1 MSESERTLVAA
12 LRTSLKEN
20 HRLKD
25 ENRRLLGAAAGAE
38 PVAVVGAGCRLPGGI
53 ETPEQLW
60 RLLSDGGDAIG
71 GFPDDR
77 GWDVERLYDP
87 EGVRPGS
94 ISVREGGFLT
104 GAGEFD
110 AGLFGISP
118 RDALLMDPQL
128 RLLLETG
135 WESLERAGIP
145 PRSLGGSRTG
155 VFTGVMYHDYPG
167 SFGASGMVSGR
178 VAYTFGLQG
187 PAITVDTAC
196 SSSLVTVHLAA
207 QALRAGE
214 CELALAGG
222 ATVMSTPRTFVE
234 FSKDGTLSRGAR
246 CRSFAES
253 ADGTAWSEGCVM
265 LVLQRLSDARRS
277 GRPILA
283 VLRGSAVNSDGASN
297 GITAPNGP
305 AQRRVIKQALA
316 SARLSAAQI
325 DVVEAHGTATPLG
338 DPIEAQALLATYG
351 ADRGGGGPLRLGSL
365 KSNLG
370 HAQAASGVAGLLK
383 LGLALRHELL
393 PKTLHVDAPSSRIE
407 WSAGEVELLTEATPW
422 PRGTRPRRGA
432 VSSFG
437 LSGTNAH
444 VVVEEAPAPAEPAAG
459 DGVAVPVVL
468 SGRDPAALR
477 AQADRLA
484 ERLRE
489 EPDVRPADVAW
500 TLATG
505 RTHLEHR
512 TVVVARDR
520 DELLAGLD
528 EPSARAV
535 RGEGPLAFLFSGA
548 GSQRT
553 GMGEELA
560 AAYPVFAAAYAA
572 ACAELDR
579 HLDRPLREAIG
590 GALDEFRYSQAGL
603 FAVEVAL
610 FRLAESWQLQPDVLC
625 GHSGGE
631 LAAAHC
637 AGVLTLAD
645 AAELVVARAT
655 LMQAQ
660 PRGAMAAIEAE
671 PEEVAGETVE
681 VAAVDGSRAIVT
693 RAAADV
699 AAAHDPRAV
708 VSRDAVDVAAV
719 NGARAVVASGEAVDV
734 AAVNDPRV
742 VVASGESADVAAV
755 NDPRVAVASG
765 EAVDVPAV
773 DGPRA
778 VIAAEA
784 VDVAAV
790 NGPRA
795 VVVSGEEAAVLAV
808 VAGFSA
814 AGRRTK
820 RLAVSVACHSR
831 LMDPVLEPFR
841 AIAARMTYAEPTL
854 PIVSTVTGEP
864 IESFDADYW
873 VRNIRRA
880 VRFGD
885 AVRTLESQGVT
896 RFLELGADGPLTA
909 LLPDAPLAVSALRRG
924 VAEDVAIAEAIGAL
938 HADGVS
944 LDWAAVLAPREAR
957 LVDLPTYAFQR
968 ERYWLSASDEA
979 GDLSATGLEAAG
991 HPLLGAAVPLADG
1004 DGFLLHGRI
1013 SVAAQPW
1020 LAGHAVGG
1028 SVLFPGTGFLE
1039 LALRAGEESGDT
1051 RVRELTV
1058 HAPLVLDGDGVRVQV
1073 RVGGPDEAGVRPLSI
1088 HAQTG
1093 DAPWVRHADGALAP
1107 AGPAPET
1114 GPVWPPAGAEEIDL
1128 DGMYEL
1134 LAERGVE
1141 YGPLFQGLK
1150 TAWRCGDEVFA
1161 EVALPESAVLDA
1173 AEFGLHPGLADSA
1186 LHAIGLGPAAGAGT
1200 LLPYSWSEV
1209 DLWSPGSS
1217 ELRVRVKPLGENTVS
1232 LSLSDCSG
1240 NPVATIGSLALR
1252 PVTGVRR
1259 APRSGSL
1266 LRPEWT
1272 ECVLPDAQN
1281 EGVQTLAVSPGS
1293 DAAAAQ
1299 QEVHRILGALRTALA
1314 DDRRIVVIT
1323 RHAAGLPGEPVDLA
1337 GAAVAGL
1344 VRSAQTEHPGRI
1356 THLDT
1361 DAPPSEE
1368 LIAAVREPAIVVRD
1382 HQTFAPRL
1390 VAVEAADSAEW
1401 GPGPVLITGGT
1412 GQLGRLVAEHLVRE
1426 HDVRKLVLASRTGR
1440 GGDGLAAELAVLG
1453 AEAEVAVCDLTDR
1466 SAVAA
1471 LLTAHPVTAIVHA
1484 AGVLADGMLTSLS
1497 ADQVDA
1503 VFEAKAAAAWNLH
1516 ELAGDVEKFVLF
1528 SSAAGILGAPGQ
1540 ANYAAANA
1548 FLDAL
1553 AQHRCSLGL
1562 PAQSLA
1568 WGLWNSD
1575 ERTGGLTA
1583 EAGLALFDAALADPA
1598 PVLAPLRLD
1607 AWRGDDVPPLLRGH
1621 VRATRRAGGSAA
1633 GRLRRTPPAERR
1645 ERLAELVGAQVAA
1658 VLGHSETLEPSRALP
1673 DLGFDSLTA
1682 VQVRNRL
1689 AELTGLTLSATLVFD
1704 HPTVADLAEFLNESF
1719 SDTPAESS
1727 ALTPTDPVARLFAE
1741 AVAAGRV
1748 PEGVALLG
1756 AAANLRESFS
1766 TARASRPVR
1775 LAEGAQRP
1783 TLLCVP
1789 SPAAMTGVVQ
1799 YGRLAAPF
1807 RGDRRVSVLSLPGF
1821 TADERLPAD
1830 LTTLVATLAD
1840 QAREAADDEPFALL
1854 GYSSGGLLAEAVAAE
1869 LARTGRAPAGL
1880 CLLDTYEMGG
1890 PAEDAVHA
1898 MAGEVLSREDGG
1910 GFDRA
1915 QLTAMGRYLGLLAAA
1930 GPPDIRVPSVLLR
1943 SARSFGDVA
1952 GTAWQTTW
1960 SRADRVETVP
1970 GDHFS
1975 IVAEDAESTAS
1986 AVGAWLESVAEPIV
2000 ETVTGLGSSS

>member
-38 PVAVVGAGCRLPGGI
+38 PVAIVGAGCRLPGGI
-53 ETPEQLW
+53 ETPDQLW
-60 RLLSDGGDAIG
+60 RLLARGGDAIG

-77 GWDVERLYDP
+77 GWDVERRYDP
-87 EGVRPGS
+87 EGARPGS
-94 ISVREGGFLT
+94 ISVREGGFLA
-104 GAGEFD
+104 GAGDFD

-167 SFGASGMVSGR
+167 SFAASGMVSGR

-253 ADGTAWSEGCVM
+253 ADGTAWSEGSAMV
-265 LVLQRLSDARRS
+265 VLQRLSDARRS

-283 VLRGSAVNSDGASN
+283 VVRGSAVNSDGASN

-305 AQRRVIKQALA
+305 AQRRVIRQALA

-351 ADRGGGGPLRLGSL
+351 ADRGDGEPLRLGSL

-370 HAQAASGVAGLLK
+370 HTQAASGVAGLLK
-383 LGLALRHELL
+383 LGLALQHELL

-407 WSAGEVELLTEATPW
+407 WSSGEVELLTEATPW
-422 PRGTRPRRGA
+422 PRGARPRRGA

-444 VVVEEAPAPAEPAAG
+444 VVVEEAPLLAERAAD

-468 SGRDPAALR
+468 SGHDPAALR
-477 AQADRLA
+477 AQAERLA
-484 ERLRE
+484 ERLRAQ
-489 EPDVRPADVAW
+489 PHLRLADVAR

-512 TVVVARDR
+512 AVVVARDR
-520 DELLAGLD
+520 EELLAALD
-528 EPSARAV
+528 DPPARVA
-535 RGEGPLAFLFSGA
+535 RGEGALAFLFSGG
-548 GSQRT
+548 GSHRS

-590 GALDEFRYSQAGL
+590 GALDEFRYSQAAL
-603 FAVEVAL
+603 FAIEVAL
-610 FRLAESWQLQPDVLC
+610 FRLAESWQLLPDVLC

-637 AGVLTLAD
+637 AGVLSLAD
-645 AAELVVARAT
+645 AAELVVSRAT

-671 PEEVAGETVE
+671 PEEFA
-681 VAAVDGSRAIVT
+681 
-693 RAAADV
+693 
-699 AAAHDPRAV
+699 
-708 VSRDAVDVAAV
+708 
-719 NGARAVVASGEAVDV
+719 GEAVDV
-734 AAVNDPRV
+734 AV
-742 VVASGESADVAAV
+742 
-755 NDPRVAVASG
+755 
-765 EAVDVPAV
+765 
-773 DGPRA
+773 
-778 VIAAEA
+778 
-784 VDVAAV
+784 V

-795 VVVSGEEAAVLAV
+795 VVVAGEEAAVLAV
-808 VAGFSA
+808 VARFSA
-814 AGRRTK
+814 EGRRTK
-820 RLAVSVACHSR
+820 RLALAVGSHSR

-841 AIAARMTYAEPTL
+841 ALAARVEYAAPAV

-864 IESFDADYW
+864 IGSFDADYW
-873 VRNIRRA
+873 VRNIRRT

-896 RFLELGADGPLTA
+896 RFFELGADGPLTA
-909 LLPDAPLAVSALRRG
+909 LLPDAPLAVAALRRD
-924 VAEDVAIAEAIGAL
+924 APEDVAIAEAIGQL
-938 HADGVS
+938 HADGVA
-944 LDWAAVLAPREAR
+944 LDWAAVLAPRAAA
-957 LVDLPTYAFQR
+957 LIDLPTYPFQR

-1013 SVAAQPW
+1013 STAAQPW

-1039 LALRAGEESGDT
+1039 LALRAGEETGGA
-1051 RVRELTV
+1051 RVQELTV
-1058 HAPLVLDGDGVRVQV
+1058 HAPLVLDADGVRIQV
-1073 RVGGPDEAGVRPLSI
+1073 RVGAGDEAGVRPVSI
-1088 HAQTG
+1088 HAQSG
-1093 DAPWVRHADGALAP
+1093 DGPWVRHADGVLAP
-1107 AGPAPET
+1107 PGPLPD
-1114 GPVWPPAGAEEIDL
+1114 PVLAWPPAGAEEIDL

-1150 TAWRCGDEVFA
+1150 TAWRRGDEVFA
-1161 EVALPESAVLDA
+1161 EVSLPESAVLDA
-1173 AEFGLHPGLADSA
+1173 AAFGLHPGLADSA
-1186 LHAIGLGPAAGAGT
+1186 LHAIGLGPSTGAGT

-1209 DLWSPGSS
+1209 DLWAAGSS
-1217 ELRVRVKPLGENTVS
+1217 ELRVRVTPLAENTVS
-1232 LSLSDCSG
+1232 LFLTDCSG
-1240 NPVATIGSLALR
+1240 NPVATVGSLALR

-1259 APRSGSL
+1259 VPRSGTL

-1272 ECVLPDAQN
+1272 ECTLADGGA
-1281 EGVQTLAVSPGS
+1281 EDVQTLVVEPGA

-1299 QEVHRILGALRTALA
+1299 RELHRILPALRTALTGE
-1314 DDRRIVVIT
+1314 RRIVVVT
-1323 RHAAGLPGEPVDLA
+1323 RYAAGLPGEPVDLA

-1356 THLDT
+1356 VHLDT
-1361 DAPPSEE
+1361 DASPPEE
-1368 LIAAVREPAIVVRD
+1368 LIAAAREPAVVIRGER
-1382 HQTFAPRL
+1382 TLAPRL
-1390 VAVEAADSAEW
+1390 VAVEAAESAEW
-1401 GPGPVLITGGT
+1401 GLGPVLITGGT

-1426 HDVRKLVLASRTGR
+1426 HGVRELVLASRTGR
-1440 GGDGLAAELAVLG
+1440 GGDDLVAELAALG
-1453 AEAEVAVCDLTDR
+1453 ARVEVAVCDLADR
-1466 SAVAA
+1466 SALAA
-1471 LLTAHPVTAIVHA
+1471 LLAAHPVTAIVHA
-1484 AGVLADGMLTSLS
+1484 AGVLADGMLASLTP
-1497 ADQVDA
+1497 DQLDA
-1503 VFEAKAAAAWNLH
+1503 AFEAKATAAWNLH
-1516 ELAGDVEKFVLF
+1516 ELAGDVDKFVLF
-1528 SSAAGILGAPGQ
+1528 SSAAWILGAPGQ

-1553 AQHRCSLGL
+1553 AQHRRALGL

-1607 AWRGDDVPPLLRGH
+1607 TWRGDDVPSLLRAH
-1621 VRATRRAGGSAA
+1621 VRTPRRASGSAA
-1633 GRLRRTPPAERR
+1633 ARLRRTPPGERR

-1658 VLGHSETLEPSRALP
+1658 VLGHAETVEPGRALP
-1673 DLGFDSLTA
+1673 GLGFDSLTA

-1689 AELTGLTLSATLVFD
+1689 SELTGLTLGATLVFD

-1719 SDTPAESS
+1719 SDTPAAPAVS
-1727 ALTPTDPVARLFAE
+1727 TPADPVARLFAE

-1756 AAANLRESFS
+1756 AAANLRPSFHQAP
-1766 TARASRPVR
+1766 TGSRPIR
-1775 LAEGAQRP
+1775 LADGPRRP
-1783 TLLCVP
+1783 ALLCVP
-1789 SPAAMTGVVQ
+1789 SPAAMTGAVQ

-1807 RGDRRVSVLSLPGF
+1807 RGDRRFSVLSLPGF
-1821 TADERLPAD
+1821 TVDEPLPAD
-1830 LTTLVATLAD
+1830 LATLVAALAE
-1840 QAREAADDEPFALL
+1840 QAREAAEDEPFALL

-1880 CLLDTYEMGG
+1880 CLLDTYEIGG
-1890 PAEDAVHA
+1890 PAERAVHA
-1898 MAGEVLSREDGG
+1898 MAGEVLTRQDDG

-1930 GPPDIRVPSVLLR
+1930 GPPDLRVPTVLLR
-1943 SARSFGDVA
+1943 SARSFGDGA
-1952 GTAWQTTW
+1952 GAAWQTTW

-1975 IVAEDAESTAS
+1975 LVAEDAESTAS

>member
-38 PVAVVGAGCRLPGGI
+38 PVAIVGAGCRLPGGI

-167 SFGASGMVSGR
+167 SFAASGMVSGR

-277 GRPILA
+277 DRPILA

-338 DPIEAQALLATYG
+338 DPIEAQAILATYG
-351 ADRGGGGPLRLGSL
+351 ADRSGGAPLRLGSL

-370 HAQAASGVAGLLK
+370 HTQAASGVAGLVK

-393 PKTLHVDAPSSRIE
+393 PKTLHVDAPSSRID

-422 PRGTRPRRGA
+422 PRGSRPRRGA

-444 VVVEEAPAPAEPAAG
+444 VVVEEAPAPAETAAG
-459 DGVAVPVVL
+459 DGVAVPVAL
-468 SGRDPAALR
+468 SGRDLAALR

-484 ERLRE
+484 ERVRE
-489 EPDVRPADVAW
+489 EPDLRPADVAW

-512 TVVVARDR
+512 TAVVARDR
-520 DELLAGLD
+520 DELLAGLE
-528 EPSARAV
+528 EPSARAA

-603 FAVEVAL
+603 FAIEVAL

-660 PRGAMAAIEAE
+660 PRGVMAAIEAE
-671 PEEVAGETVE
+671 PEELA
-681 VAAVDGSRAIVT
+681 
-693 RAAADV
+693 
-699 AAAHDPRAV
+699 
-708 VSRDAVDVAAV
+708 
-719 NGARAVVASGEAVDV
+719 GEAVDV
-734 AAVNDPRV
+734 AASNHPR
-742 VVASGESADVAAV
+742 A
-755 NDPRVAVASG
+755 VAVAG
-765 EAVDVPAV
+765 
-773 DGPRA
+773 
-778 VIAAEA
+778 EA

-795 VVVSGEEAAVLAV
+795 VVVSGEEAAVLAA
-808 VAGFSA
+808 VARFSA

-841 AIAARMTYAEPTL
+841 AIAARVTYAEPAL
-854 PIVSTVTGEP
+854 PVVSTVTGEP
-864 IESFDADYW
+864 IDSFDADYW
-873 VRNIRRA
+873 VRNIRRT

-909 LLPDAPLAVSALRRG
+909 LLPDAPLAVAALRRG
-924 VAEDVAIAEAIGAL
+924 VPEDVAIAEAIGAL
-938 HADGVS
+938 HADGVT
-944 LDWAAVLAPREAR
+944 LDWAAVLAPREAGF
-957 LVDLPTYAFQR
+957 VDLPTYAFQR
-968 ERYWLSASDEA
+968 ERYWLSGSAEA

-1058 HAPLVLDGDGVRVQV
+1058 HAPLVLAADGVRVQV
-1073 RVGGPDEAGVRPLSI
+1073 RVGGADEAGVRPLSI

-1114 GPVWPPAGAEEIDL
+1114 APAWPPAGAEEIDL

-1150 TAWRCGDEVFA
+1150 TAWRRGDEVFA

-1186 LHAIGLGPAAGAGT
+1186 LHAVGLGPAAGAGT

-1240 NPVATIGSLALR
+1240 HPVATIGSLALR

-1272 ECVLPDAQN
+1272 ECTLSGGAAED
-1281 EGVQTLAVSPGS
+1281 VQALVVSPGS

-1299 QEVHRILGALRTALA
+1299 REVHRILAALRTALA

-1344 VRSAQTEHPGRI
+1344 IRSAQTEHPGRI

-1361 DAPPSEE
+1361 DAPPSDD

-1382 HQTFAPRL
+1382 HRTLTPRL

-1412 GQLGRLVAEHLVRE
+1412 GQLGRLAAEHLVR
-1426 HDVRKLVLASRTGR
+1426 HHGVRKLVLASRTGR
-1440 GGDGLAAELAVLG
+1440 GGDDVAAELAALG
-1453 AEAEVAVCDLTDR
+1453 AEADVAVCDLADR

-1484 AGVLADGMLTSLS
+1484 AGVLADGMLTSLT

-1503 VFEAKAAAAWNLH
+1503 VFEAKATAAWNLH
-1516 ELAGDVEKFVLF
+1516 ELAGDVDKFVLF
-1528 SSAAGILGAPGQ
+1528 SSAAGLLGAPGQ

-1553 AQHRCSLGL
+1553 AQHRRSLGL

-1621 VRATRRAGGSAA
+1621 VRTTRRAGGSAA

-1658 VLGHSETLEPSRALP
+1658 VLGHSATLEPSRALP

-1689 AELTGLTLSATLVFD
+1689 AELTGLTLGATLVFD

-1719 SDTPAESS
+1719 SDTPAEPS
-1727 ALTPTDPVARLFAE
+1727 APVPADPVARLFAE

-1748 PEGVALLG
+1748 PDGVALLG

-1766 TARASRPVR
+1766 TAIGTSRPVR
-1775 LAEGAQRP
+1775 LAEGPQRP
-1783 TLLCVP
+1783 ALLCVP
-1789 SPAAMTGVVQ
+1789 SPAAMTGAVQ

-1807 RGDRRVSVLSLPGF
+1807 RGDRRVCVLSLPGF
-1821 TADERLPAD
+1821 TADEPLPAD
-1830 LTTLVATLAD
+1830 LATLVTTLAG
-1840 QAREAADDEPFALL
+1840 QAREVADDEPFALL

-1869 LARTGRAPAGL
+1869 LARTGRAPAGV

-1890 PAEDAVHA
+1890 PAENAVHA
-1898 MAGEVLSREDGG
+1898 MAGEVLSREDEG

-1930 GPPDIRVPSVLLR
+1930 GPPDIRVPAVLLR

-1960 SRADRVETVP
+1960 SRADRGETVP

>member
-1 MSESERTLVAA
+1 MSESERNLVAA

-25 ENRRLLGAAAGAE
+25 ENRRLLGASASAAAGAE

-94 ISVREGGFLT
+94 ISVREGGFLA
-104 GAGEFD
+104 GAGDFD

-167 SFGASGMVSGR
+167 SFAASGMVSGR

-305 AQRRVIKQALA
+305 AQRRVIRQALA

-351 ADRGGGGPLRLGSL
+351 ADRGGADPLRLGSL

-370 HAQAASGVAGLLK
+370 HTQAASGVAGLLK

-407 WSAGEVELLTEATPW
+407 WSAGAVELLTEAMPW
-422 PRGTRPRRGA
+422 PRGSRPRRGA

-444 VVVEEAPAPAEPAAG
+444 VVVEEAPAPAELVAS

-477 AQADRLA
+477 AQAERLA
-484 ERLRE
+484 ERLRD
-489 EPDVRPADVAW
+489 EPDLRPADVAW

-512 TVVVARDR
+512 ATVVARDR
-520 DELLAGLD
+520 EELLAGLAD
-528 EPSARAV
+528 PAARAV
-535 RGEGPLAFLFSGA
+535 RGEGKVVRGEEPVAFLFSGA

-553 GMGEELA
+553 GMGAELA
-560 AAYPVFAAAYAA
+560 AAYPVFASAYAA

-590 GALDEFRYSQAGL
+590 GPLDEFRYSQAGL
-603 FAVEVAL
+603 FAIEVAL
-610 FRLAESWQLQPDVLC
+610 FRLAESWQLLPDVLC

-645 AAELVVARAT
+645 AAELVVVRAT

-660 PRGAMAAIEAE
+660 PRGAMAAIEAD
-671 PEEVAGETVE
+671 PEEFAG
-681 VAAVDGSRAIVT
+681 
-693 RAAADV
+693 
-699 AAAHDPRAV
+699 
-708 VSRDAVDVAAV
+708 
-719 NGARAVVASGEAVDV
+719 
-734 AAVNDPRV
+734 
-742 VVASGESADVAAV
+742 
-755 NDPRVAVASG
+755 
-765 EAVDVPAV
+765 
-773 DGPRA
+773 
-778 VIAAEA
+778 EA

-790 NGPRA
+790 NGPRT
-795 VVVSGEEAAVLAV
+795 VVVAGEEAAVRAV
-808 VAGFSA
+808 VARFSA
-814 AGRRTK
+814 EGRRTK
-820 RLAVSVACHSR
+820 RLALSVACHSR

-841 AIAARMTYAEPTL
+841 AIAARVTCATPEL
-854 PIVSTVTGEP
+854 PVVSTVTGEP

-873 VRNIRRA
+873 VRNIRNP

-896 RFLELGADGPLTA
+896 RFFELGADGPLTA
-909 LLPDAPLAVSALRRG
+909 LLPDAPLAVAALRRD
-924 VAEDVAIAEAIGAL
+924 VPEDVAIAEAIGAL

-944 LDWAAVLAPREAR
+944 LDWAAVLAPRAAGFA
-957 LVDLPTYAFQR
+957 DLPTYPFQR

-991 HPLLGAAVPLADG
+991 HPLLGAAVPLAEG

-1013 SVAAQPW
+1013 STAAQPW
-1020 LAGHAVGG
+1020 LNGHTVGG

-1039 LALRAGEESGDT
+1039 LALRAGEEAGAT

-1058 HAPLVLDGDGVRVQV
+1058 HAPLVLDGAGVRVQV
-1073 RVGGPDEAGVRPLSI
+1073 RVGGADEAGVRPLSI

-1107 AGPAPET
+1107 AGPAPAT
-1114 GPVWPPAGAEEIDL
+1114 GPDWPPAGAEEIDL

-1141 YGPLFQGLK
+1141 YGPLFRGLK
-1150 TAWRCGDEVFA
+1150 TAWRRGDEVFT

-1173 AEFGLHPGLADSA
+1173 AEFGLHPGLADAA
-1186 LHAIGLGPAAGAGT
+1186 LHAVGLGPAADAGT
-1200 LLPYSWSEV
+1200 LLPYSWSEA
-1209 DLWSPGSS
+1209 DLWSAGSS
-1217 ELRVRVKPLGENTVS
+1217 ELRVHVKPLGENTVS
-1232 LSLSDCSG
+1232 LSFSDCSG

-1259 APRSGSL
+1259 APRSGTL

-1272 ECVLPDAQN
+1272 ECVLPRRKADD
-1281 EGVQTLAVSPGS
+1281 VQTLVVSPGA
-1293 DAAAAQ
+1293 DAASAQ
-1299 QEVHRILGALRTALA
+1299 QEVHRILVALRTALA
-1314 DDRRIVVIT
+1314 DDRRIVVST

-1344 VRSAQTEHPGRI
+1344 VRSAQNEHPGRI
-1356 THLDT
+1356 VHLDT
-1361 DAPPSEE
+1361 DAPPSDD
-1368 LIAAVREPAIVVRD
+1368 LIATTLEPAVVVRGD
-1382 HQTFAPRL
+1382 RTLTPRL
-1390 VAVEAADSAEW
+1390 VAVEAAESAEW

-1412 GQLGRLVAEHLVRE
+1412 GQLGRLAAEHLVRR
-1426 HDVRKLVLASRTGR
+1426 HGVRKLVLASRTGR
-1440 GGDGLAAELAVLG
+1440 GGDGLTAELAALG
-1453 AEAEVAVCDLTDR
+1453 AEAEVAVCDLADR

-1484 AGVLADGMLTSLS
+1484 AGVLADGMLTSLT

-1503 VFEAKAAAAWNLH
+1503 VFEAKATAAWNLH
-1516 ELAGDVEKFVLF
+1516 ELAGDVERFVLF
-1528 SSAAGILGAPGQ
+1528 SSAAGLLGAPGQ

-1553 AQHRCSLGL
+1553 AQHRRSLGL

-1575 ERTGGLTA
+1575 ERTGERTGGLTA
-1583 EAGLALFDAALADPA
+1583 EAGLALLDAALADPA

-1621 VRATRRAGGSAA
+1621 VRTTRRTGGSAA

-1645 ERLAELVGAQVAA
+1645 ERLEELVGTQVAA
-1658 VLGHSETLEPSRALP
+1658 VLGHGEALEPGSALP

-1689 AELTGLTLSATLVFD
+1689 AELTGLTLGATLVFD

-1719 SDTPAESS
+1719 SDTPKKSS
-1727 ALTPTDPVARLFAE
+1727 APTPGDPVARLFAE

-1756 AAANLRESFS
+1756 AAANLRPSFRES
-1766 TARASRPVR
+1766 TTRSRPVR
-1775 LAEGAQRP
+1775 LAEGPRRP
-1783 TLLCVP
+1783 VLLCVP
-1789 SPAAMTGVVQ
+1789 SPAAMTGAVQ

-1807 RGDRRVSVLSLPGF
+1807 REDRRVSVLSLPGF
-1821 TADERLPAD
+1821 TADEPLPAD
-1830 LTTLVATLAD
+1830 LATVVAVLAD
-1840 QAREAADDEPFALL
+1840 QAREAAEGEPFALL

-1869 LARTGRAPAGL
+1869 LAGTGRAPAGL
-1880 CLLDTYEMGG
+1880 CLLDTYEIGG
-1890 PAEDAVHA
+1890 PGEKAVHA
-1898 MAGEVLSREDGG
+1898 LAGEVLTRQDDG

-1915 QLTAMGRYLGLLAAA
+1915 QLTAMGRYLGLLATA
-1930 GPPDIRVPSVLLR
+1930 GPPDIQVPTVLLR
-1943 SARSFGDVA
+1943 SARSFGDLA
-1952 GTAWQTTW
+1952 GPEWQTTW

-1986 AVGAWLESVAEPIV
+1986 AVEAWLGSVAEPIV
-2000 ETVTGLGSSS
+2000 ETVAGLGSSS

>member
-1 MSESERTLVAA
+1 MSESERNLVAA

-25 ENRRLLGAAAGAE
+25 ENRRLLNAAAQAE

-60 RLLSDGGDAIG
+60 RLLADEGDAIG
-71 GFPDDR
+71 GFPADR

-87 EGVRPGS
+87 EGLRPGS
-94 ISVREGGFLT
+94 ISVREGGFLA
-104 GAGEFD
+104 GAAEFD

-167 SFGASGMVSGR
+167 SYAASGMVSGR

-305 AQRRVIKQALA
+305 AQRRVIRQALA
-316 SARLSAAQI
+316 AARLSAAQI

-351 ADRGGGGPLRLGSL
+351 ADRGGGAPLRLGSL

-370 HAQAASGVAGLLK
+370 HTQAASGVAGLLK

-407 WSAGEVELLTEATPW
+407 WAAGEVELLTEATAW
-422 PRGTRPRRGA
+422 PRGERTRRGA

-444 VVVEEAPAPAEPAAG
+444 VVVEEAPLAAESGA
-459 DGVAVPVVL
+459 DDRVAVPVVL
-468 SGRDPAALR
+468 SGNDPAALR
-477 AQADRLA
+477 AQAERLA

-489 EPDVRPADVAW
+489 APDLRVADVAR

-512 TVVVARDR
+512 TVVVGRDR
-520 DELLAGLD
+520 DELLAGLA
-528 EPSARAV
+528 EVSGTAA
-535 RGEGPLAFLFSGA
+535 RGEGPVAFLFSGG

-560 AAYPVFAAAYAA
+560 AAYPVFATAFAA

-579 HLDRPLREAIG
+579 HLDRPLRAAIG
-590 GALDEFRYSQAGL
+590 GSLDEFRYSQAAL
-603 FAVEVAL
+603 FAIEVAL
-610 FRLAESWQLQPDVLC
+610 FRLAESWQLIPDVLC

-637 AGVLTLAD
+637 AGVLSLAD

-660 PRGAMAAIEAE
+660 PRGAMAAIEAG
-671 PEEVAGETVE
+671 PEEFA
-681 VAAVDGSRAIVT
+681 
-693 RAAADV
+693 
-699 AAAHDPRAV
+699 
-708 VSRDAVDVAAV
+708 
-719 NGARAVVASGEAVDV
+719 GEAVDV
-734 AAVNDPRV
+734 AV
-742 VVASGESADVAAV
+742 
-755 NDPRVAVASG
+755 
-765 EAVDVPAV
+765 
-773 DGPRA
+773 
-778 VIAAEA
+778 
-784 VDVAAV
+784 V

-795 VVVSGEEAAVLAV
+795 VVVAGAEAAVLDV
-808 VAGFSA
+808 VARFSEQ
-814 AGRRTK
+814 GRRTK
-820 RLAVSVACHSR
+820 QLALSVGSHSR

-841 AIAARMTYAEPTL
+841 AIAARVSYAPPEL

-864 IESFDADYW
+864 IASFDAGYW
-873 VRNIRRA
+873 VRNIRRP
-880 VRFGD
+880 VQFG
-885 AVRTLESQGVT
+885 AAIQTLESQGVT

-909 LLPDAPLAVSALRRG
+909 LLPDAPLGVSALRRD
-924 VAEDVAIAEAIGAL
+924 VPEDVAVAEAVGAL
-938 HADGVS
+938 HCDGVA
-944 LDWAAVLAPREAR
+944 LDWAAVFAPRAAQ
-957 LVDLPTYAFQR
+957 LVDLPTYPFQR
-968 ERYWLSASDEA
+968 ERYWLSPSDEP
-979 GDLSATGLEAAG
+979 GDLSATGLEPAG

-1013 SVAAQPW
+1013 STAAQPW

-1039 LALRAGEESGDT
+1039 LALRAGEEAGET

-1058 HAPLVLDGDGVRVQV
+1058 HAPLLLDAEGVRVQV
-1073 RVGGPDEAGVRPLSI
+1073 RVGGADEAGVRPVSI
-1088 HAQTG
+1088 HAQAG
-1093 DAPWVRHADGALAP
+1093 DAPWVRHADCALAP
-1107 AGPAPET
+1107 AGPLPAAAPA
-1114 GPVWPPAGAEEIDL
+1114 WPSGEEIDL

-1150 TAWRCGDEVFA
+1150 KAWRSGDEVFA
-1161 EVALPESAVLDA
+1161 EVSLPESAVLDA
-1173 AEFGLHPGLADSA
+1173 GAFSLHPGLADSA
-1186 LHAIGLGPAAGAGT
+1186 LHAIGLGPATGADT

-1209 DLWSPGSS
+1209 DLWSTGSS
-1217 ELRVRVKPLGENTVS
+1217 ELRVLVKPLGENTVS
-1232 LSLSDCSG
+1232 LSFFDYSG
-1240 NPVATIGSLALR
+1240 NPVATIGSLVLR

-1259 APRSGSL
+1259 TARRSGAL

-1272 ECVLPDAQN
+1272 ECTLPDS
-1281 EGVQTLAVSPGS
+1281 GVHDVQALFVAPGADARSEIHRVLA
-1293 DAAAAQ
+1293 
-1299 QEVHRILGALRTALA
+1299 ELRAALA
-1314 DDRRIVVIT
+1314 DDRRIVVVT
-1323 RHAAGLPGEPVDLA
+1323 RHAAGRPGEPVDLA

-1356 THLDT
+1356 VHLDT
-1361 DAPPSEE
+1361 DAPPADDVLAS
-1368 LIAAVREPAIVVRD
+1368 AAVSDEPAIVLRG
-1382 HQTFAPRL
+1382 TRTLAPRL
-1390 VAVEAADSAEW
+1390 VAAEAAGTAEW

-1412 GQLGRLVAEHLVRE
+1412 GQLGRLVAEHLVR
-1426 HDVRKLVLASRTGR
+1426 HHGVRELVLASRTGR
-1440 GGDGLAAELAVLG
+1440 GGDDLAAELAALG
-1453 AEAEVAVCDLTDR
+1453 AEVEVAVCDLADR

-1471 LLTAHPVTAIVHA
+1471 LLTAHPVNAIVHT
-1484 AGVLADGMLTSLS
+1484 AGVLADGMLTSLTP
-1497 ADQVDA
+1497 DQVDA
-1503 VFEAKAAAAWNLH
+1503 AFAAKATAAWNLH
-1516 ELAGDVEKFVLF
+1516 ELAGDVHKFVLF

-1553 AQHRCSLGL
+1553 AQLRHGQGL

-1568 WGLWNSD
+1568 WGLWNSA

-1583 EAGLALFDAALADPA
+1583 EAGLALFDAAIADPA
-1598 PVLAPLRLD
+1598 PVLVPLRLD
-1607 AWRGDDVPPLLRGH
+1607 AWRGDLPFLLRGH
-1621 VRATRRAGGSAA
+1621 VRTPRRAGSAA
-1633 GRLRRTPPAERR
+1633 DRLRRTPPAERR

-1658 VLGHSETLEPSRALP
+1658 VLGHDETVEPGRALP
-1673 DLGFDSLTA
+1673 GMGFDSLTA
-1682 VQVRNRL
+1682 VQLRNRL
-1689 AELTGLTLSATLVFD
+1689 AELTGLTLGATLVFD

-1719 SDTPAESS
+1719 SDTQETPA
-1727 ALTPTDPVARLFAE
+1727 AGDPVARLFAE

-1756 AAANLRESFS
+1756 AAANLRPSFRESPG
-1766 TARASRPVR
+1766 ARPVQ
-1775 LAEGAQRP
+1775 LADGPERP
-1783 TLLCVP
+1783 ALLCVP
-1789 SPAAMTGVVQ
+1789 SPAAMTGAVQ

-1807 RGDRRVSVLSLPGF
+1807 RGERQFSVLSLPGF
-1821 TADERLPAD
+1821 TADEPLPAD
-1830 LTTLVATLAD
+1830 LAALVASLAD
-1840 QAREAADDEPFALL
+1840 QAREAAGDEPFALL

-1869 LARTGRAPAGL
+1869 LARTGRAPAGV
-1880 CLLDTYEMGG
+1880 CLLDTYEIGG
-1890 PAEDAVHA
+1890 PAENAVHA
-1898 MAGEVLSREDGG
+1898 MAGEVLTRQDDG

-1915 QLTAMGRYLGLLAAA
+1915 QLTAMGRYLGLLATA
-1930 GPPDIRVPSVLLR
+1930 GPPERQVPAVLLR
-1943 SARSFGDVA
+1943 SARSFGEAA
-1952 GTAWQTTW
+1952 GPAWQTTW
-1960 SRADRVETVP
+1960 SRAGRVETVP

-1975 IVAEDAESTAS
+1975 IVAEDAGSTAS
-1986 AVGAWLESVAEPIV
+1986 AVAAWLGSVAGPIV

>member
-1 MSESERTLVAA
+1 MSESERNLVAA

-25 ENRRLLGAAAGAE
+25 ENRRLQGAAAGAE
-38 PVAVVGAGCRLPGGI
+38 PVAIVGAGCRLPGGI

-60 RLLSDGGDAIG
+60 SLLSEGGDAIG

-128 RLLLETG
+128 RMLLETG

-167 SFGASGMVSGR
+167 SFAASGMVSGR

-305 AQRRVIKQALA
+305 AQRRVIRQALA

-351 ADRGGGGPLRLGSL
+351 ADRGGAGPLRLGSL

-370 HAQAASGVAGLLK
+370 HTQAASGVAGLVK

-407 WSAGEVELLTEATPW
+407 WAAGEVELLTEAVPW
-422 PRGTRPRRGA
+422 PRGSRPRRGA

-444 VVVEEAPAPAEPAAG
+444 VVVEEAPPAAESAA
-459 DGVAVPVVL
+459 DERAAVPVGL
-468 SGRDPAALR
+468 GGHDPEALR
-477 AQADRLA
+477 AQAERLA

-489 EPDVRPADVAW
+489 EPDLRPADVAW

-528 EPSARAV
+528 GPSARVA
-535 RGEGPLAFLFSGA
+535 RGEGPLAVLFSGA
-548 GSQRT
+548 GSHRT

-590 GALDEFRYSQAGL
+590 GALDEFRYSQAAL
-603 FAVEVAL
+603 FAIEVAL
-610 FRLAESWQLQPDVLC
+610 FRLAESWQLLPDVLC

-637 AGVLTLAD
+637 AGVLSLAD
-645 AAELVVARAT
+645 AAELVVGRAT

-660 PRGAMAAIEAE
+660 PRGVMAAIEAE
-671 PEEVAGETVE
+671 PEEFAG
-681 VAAVDGSRAIVT
+681 
-693 RAAADV
+693 
-699 AAAHDPRAV
+699 
-708 VSRDAVDVAAV
+708 
-719 NGARAVVASGEAVDV
+719 
-734 AAVNDPRV
+734 
-742 VVASGESADVAAV
+742 
-755 NDPRVAVASG
+755 
-765 EAVDVPAV
+765 
-773 DGPRA
+773 
-778 VIAAEA
+778 EA

-795 VVVSGEEAAVLAV
+795 VVVAGEEAAALAV
-808 VAGFSA
+808 VARFSA

-820 RLAVSVACHSR
+820 RLALSVAGHSR

-841 AIAARMTYAEPTL
+841 AIAARITYAEPAL
-854 PIVSTVTGEP
+854 PVVSTVTGEP
-864 IESFDADYW
+864 IEAFDADYW
-873 VRNIRRA
+873 VRNIRRT

-885 AVRTLESQGVT
+885 AIRTLESQGVT
-896 RFLELGADGPLTA
+896 RFFELGADGPLTA
-909 LLPDAPLAVSALRRG
+909 LLPDAPLAVAALRRD
-924 VAEDVAIAEAIGAL
+924 VPEDVAIAKAIGEL
-938 HADGVS
+938 HADGVA
-944 LDWAAVLAPREAR
+944 LDWAAVLAPRSAK

-968 ERYWLSASDEA
+968 ERYWLTASDGA

-1013 SVAAQPW
+1013 STAAQPW
-1020 LAGHAVGG
+1020 LAGHSVGG

-1039 LALRAGEESGDT
+1039 LALRAGEEAGDT

-1058 HAPLVLDGDGVRVQV
+1058 HAPLVLDADGVRVQV
-1073 RVGGPDEAGVRPLSI
+1073 RVGGADDAGVRPLSI
-1088 HAQTG
+1088 YAQTG

-1107 AGPAPET
+1107 AGPAPAA
-1114 GPVWPPAGAEEIDL
+1114 GPSWPPVGAEQVDL

-1150 TAWRCGDEVFA
+1150 TAWRRGDEVFA

-1173 AEFGLHPGLADSA
+1173 AAFGLHPALADAA
-1186 LHAIGLGPAAGAGT
+1186 LHAIGLGPATGAET

-1217 ELRVRVKPLGENTVS
+1217 ELRVRVKPQGENMVS
-1232 LSLSDCSG
+1232 LSLSDYAG

-1259 APRSGSL
+1259 APRSGAL

-1272 ECVLPDAQN
+1272 ERALAAAEAED
-1281 EGVQTLAVSPGS
+1281 VQALVVSPGA
-1293 DAAAAQ
+1293 DAVAAQ
-1299 QEVHRILGALRTALA
+1299 HEVHRILAALRTALA
-1314 DDRRIVVIT
+1314 DDRRIVVLT

-1356 THLDT
+1356 VHLDT
-1361 DAPPSEE
+1361 DAPPFDD
-1368 LIAAVREPAIVVRD
+1368 LVATLNEPAVVVRGKRIL
-1382 HQTFAPRL
+1382 APRL
-1390 VAVEAADSAEW
+1390 VAVEAVESAEW

-1412 GQLGRLVAEHLVRE
+1412 GQLGRLVAEHLVRR
-1426 HDVRKLVLASRTGR
+1426 HGVRELVLASRTGR
-1440 GGDGLAAELAVLG
+1440 GGDGLACELAALG
-1453 AEAEVAVCDLTDR
+1453 ARAEVAVCDLADR

-1516 ELAGDVEKFVLF
+1516 ELAGYVHRFILF
-1528 SSAAGILGAPGQ
+1528 SSAAGIFGAPGQ

-1553 AQHRCSLGL
+1553 VQHRHNLGL

-1575 ERTGGLTA
+1575 ERTGGLTE
-1583 EAGLALFDAALADPA
+1583 EAGLALFDAAIADPA
-1598 PVLAPLRLD
+1598 PVLVPLRLD
-1607 AWRGDDVPPLLRGH
+1607 AWRGDDIPPLLRGH
-1621 VRATRRAGGSAA
+1621 VRTPRRAGRSAA
-1633 GRLRRTPPAERR
+1633 GRLQRTPPAERR
-1645 ERLAELVGAQVAA
+1645 ERLEELVGAQVAA
-1658 VLGHSETLEPSRALP
+1658 VLGHRGTLEPGRALP

-1689 AELTGLTLSATLVFD
+1689 AELTGLTLGATLVFD
-1704 HPTVADLAEFLNESF
+1704 HPTVAELAAFLDESF
-1719 SDTPAESS
+1719 SDSPKEPSFPKQA
-1727 ALTPTDPVARLFAE
+1727 DPVVRLFAE

-1756 AAANLRESFS
+1756 AAANLRESFRGP
-1766 TARASRPVR
+1766 RAAARPVR
-1775 LAEGAQRP
+1775 LAEGPRRP
-1783 TLLCVP
+1783 ALLCVP
-1789 SPAAMTGVVQ
+1789 SPAAMTGAVQ
-1799 YGRLAAPF
+1799 YGRLSAPF

-1821 TADERLPAD
+1821 TSDEPLPAD
-1830 LTTLVATLAD
+1830 LATLVAVLAD
-1840 QAREAADDEPFALL
+1840 QVREAADDEPFALL

-1880 CLLDTYEMGG
+1880 CLLDTYEIGG
-1890 PAEDAVHA
+1890 PGENAVHA
-1898 MAGEVLSREDGG
+1898 MAGEVLTREDDG

-1930 GPPDIRVPSVLLR
+1930 GPPDLRVPSVLLR
-1943 SARSFGDVA
+1943 SGSSFGDVA
-1952 GTAWQTTW
+1952 GAAWQTTW